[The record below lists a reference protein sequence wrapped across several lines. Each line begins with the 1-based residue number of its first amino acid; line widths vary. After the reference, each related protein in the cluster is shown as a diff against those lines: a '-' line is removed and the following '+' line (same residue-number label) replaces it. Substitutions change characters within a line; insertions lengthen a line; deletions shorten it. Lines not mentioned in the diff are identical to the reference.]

1 MTVLTVEVEGVISHV
16 ADYSDEYGGDMC
28 SVGTVKRDTV
38 IDCVTGFI
46 VSVY

>member
-1 MTVLTVEVEGVISHV
+1 MTVLTVEIESVISHV

-28 SVGTVKRDTV
+28 SVATVKRDTV
-38 IDCVTGFI
+38 IDCVTCFI

>member
-1 MTVLTVEVEGVISHV
+1 MTVLTVEVEGVIGHV
-16 ADYSDEYGGDMC
+16 ADYSGGCGGDMC